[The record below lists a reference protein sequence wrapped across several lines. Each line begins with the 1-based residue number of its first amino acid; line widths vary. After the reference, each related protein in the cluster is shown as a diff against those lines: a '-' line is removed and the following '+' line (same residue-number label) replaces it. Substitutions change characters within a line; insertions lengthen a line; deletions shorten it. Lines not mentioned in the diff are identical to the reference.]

1 MSAEAGEVFCDR
13 SHTASPCA
21 EMPGLNESHHNVHTA
36 LHVACNVMP
45 DDSSADG
52 GPSVGVIMVQQRKDF
67 GSSGYPALFAQDCSS
82 G

>member
-13 SHTASPCA
+13 SRTASPCA
-21 EMPGLNESHHNVHTA
+21 EMPGLTESHHNVHTA

-52 GPSVGVIMVQQRKDF
+52 APSV
-67 GSSGYPALFAQDCSS
+67 
-82 G
+82 